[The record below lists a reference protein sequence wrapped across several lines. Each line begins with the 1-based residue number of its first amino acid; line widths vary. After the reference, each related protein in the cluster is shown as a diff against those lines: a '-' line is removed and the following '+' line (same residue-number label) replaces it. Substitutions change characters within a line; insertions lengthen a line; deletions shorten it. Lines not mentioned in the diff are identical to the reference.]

1 MKRFTAA
8 LAALVLV
15 LALAGCAAESNT
27 NLYQSKDGDWSIMM
41 PKEFVKDKEE
51 ADEQLKSY
59 TVSFKTES
67 ESFLA
72 INEIVDEKL
81 EISEE
86 MLKEELAE
94 DHYLKIL
101 KYETIDIKGAGKAYG
116 AMVTDEATGMAM
128 MYYRLKYKDK
138 AVSFIF
144 YRQAG
149 FSAEQEAK
157 GKAMIGTFKG
167 LK

>member
-1 MKRFTAA
+1 MKRFIAA
-8 LAALVLV
+8 LTALVLIF
-15 LALAGCAAESNT
+15 ALAGCAAESNT
-27 NLYQSKDGDWSIMM
+27 YLYESKDGDWSIKI

-51 ADEQLKSY
+51 SDEQLKSY

-67 ESFLA
+67 ESYLA

-86 MLKEELAE
+86 KLKEELAE
-94 DHYLKIL
+94 DHYLKVL
-101 KYETIDIKGAGKAYG
+101 KYETLDIKGVGKAYG

-128 MYYRLKYKDK
+128 MYYRMKHKDK
-138 AVSFIF
+138 AVSFVF
-144 YRQAG
+144 YRKVG
-149 FSAEQEAK
+149 FSPEQEAK
-157 GKAMIGTFKG
+157 AKEMIKTFKG